1 LPSANSPPVSGSVRS
16 AWDGTQ
22 SDGLSFMK
30 FVGCKGSESG
40 GKMKWNFA
48 DEKCNTGRN
57 MWMAHAKIDSI
68 SISAQFD

>member
-1 LPSANSPPVSGSVRS
+1 
-16 AWDGTQ
+16 
-22 SDGLSFMK
+22 MK